1 MSTIHHDDAL
11 DDATLSATEREWL
24 ERQGRAARAL
34 EVRQR
39 KLASK
44 RARSGSNGRAANRPR
59 RPAPPRPR

>member
-11 DDATLSATEREWL
+11 DNATLSATEREWL

-34 EVRQR
+34 EARQR
-39 KLASK
+39 KLAST
-44 RARSGSNGRAANRPR
+44 RARPAAGGRAANRQR